1 MHFFSVNAVVTCPSF
16 FPTKNGHRSSRP
28 PLSKRFQVSPVER
41 RHTGLKTRAKHND
54 YISHHITSSH
64 IISHHIRMKQFLD
77 MIWYDIYE
85 YFLKVKEFQPHNARR
100 NFWVRC
106 VNSSGPPWNRM
117 AIPRRLNPG
126 TTAPHG
132 NLILT
137 GRTSTRFLSLA
148 FACNIL
154 RHLAAMSHSTSFF
167 YVRISELD
175 LKWCCHWHSWV
186 CLTLA
191 PQWLNK
197 DRRIII
203 GICTFL
209 PFLHPD
215 LEICN
220 FWKNRKQPIL
230 AT

>member
-1 MHFFSVNAVVTCPSF
+1 M
-16 FPTKNGHRSSRP
+16 
-28 PLSKRFQVSPVER
+28 
-41 RHTGLKTRAKHND
+41 
-54 YISHHITSSH
+54 
-64 IISHHIRMKQFLD
+64 
-77 MIWYDIYE
+77 
-85 YFLKVKEFQPHNARR
+85 KEFQPHNARR

-203 GICTFL
+203 GICTFF

-220 FWKNRKQPIL
+220 FWKNMETTHISNLDVACFSPSRWRLLVQPEPNDCCNCLTTGTL
-230 AT
+230 ALAWLDTVAFVPGGKELRHCRCADWGWRGRMIVVLSSICQASNV

>member
-1 MHFFSVNAVVTCPSF
+1 MFFF
-16 FPTKNGHRSSRP
+16 F
-28 PLSKRFQVSPVER
+28 
-41 RHTGLKTRAKHND
+41 
-54 YISHHITSSH
+54 
-64 IISHHIRMKQFLD
+64 FL
-77 MIWYDIYE
+77 
-85 YFLKVKEFQPHNARR
+85 VKEFQPHNARR

-137 GRTSTRFLSLA
+137 GRTSTRFLSLK
-148 FACNIL
+148 NRL
-154 RHLAAMSHSTSFF
+154 QHLATSCDHEPFNIIF
-167 YVRISELD
+167 LCPHFRTRFEMT
-175 LKWCCHWHSWV
+175 LKWFCHWHSWV

-197 DRRIII
+197 DPRISI

-215 LEICN
+215 LDICN

>member
-1 MHFFSVNAVVTCPSF
+1 MESATY
-16 FPTKNGHRSSRP
+16 PTIQHSSGINVFL
-28 PLSKRFQVSPVER
+28 PLPTSACCVWWDSRRGKPVLLER
-41 RHTGLKTRAKHND
+41 RRHDWVCCFQLHGYLYLVKASEDAKRSKQAVKGSAVRNTSKVQWCSMSSSLLCKRLRDSVELK
-54 YISHHITSSH
+54 
-64 IISHHIRMKQFLD
+64 LV
-77 MIWYDIYE
+77 E
-85 YFLKVKEFQPHNARR
+85 
-100 NFWVRC
+100 
-106 VNSSGPPWNRM
+106 
-117 AIPRRLNPG
+117 
-126 TTAPHG
+126 
-132 NLILT
+132 
-137 GRTSTRFLSLA
+137 
-148 FACNIL
+148 ACNIL
-154 RHLAAMSHSTSFF
+154 RHLAAMSLSTSFF

-203 GICTFL
+203 GICTFF